1 MVRIPMIVA
10 TLAALTMGGTAA
22 GQPVDVAPLAAP
34 DAFSVAGRPTG
45 LPADL
50 WRSASAETARA
61 VLPRL
66 AARPLSSATAA
77 LARRIL
83 ATGAPGPAGSDAGM
97 AGLRASALLALGD
110 AGAAAII
117 LERAPGLERSAELS
131 RAAAESALVAGDDAR
146 ACAVAQGL
154 GVGRDDVYWLRLRSY
169 CLALAGETAQ
179 AQLTFDLAQAQARD
193 PIYARLMTAKLAGGG
208 SPGAA
213 STRNGL
219 DRALSRSL
227 GLAVEPPAGEPT
239 GPTWDLTTLPDDI
252 GSVAGIIAS
261 GQAVP
266 EGALGAL
273 IQAAGDA
280 DSKARGRLQSAAL
293 LAAALSPQLAPDDRA
308 RLAGFALAGGKAPAG
323 RSLAID
329 DAAGRKLMG
338 QTALLV
344 LWTAAE
350 AGAAGPG
357 VADRA
362 QIVRALAQVG
372 LEADARAFAVEGLVA
387 LK

>member
-10 TLAALTMGGTAA
+10 TLAALAMGGTAA
-22 GQPVDVAPLAAP
+22 GLPVDVAPLAAP

-50 WRSASAETARA
+50 WRAASAVTARA

-66 AARPLSSATAA
+66 AARPLSPAAAA

-110 AGAAAII
+110 AGAAAVI
-117 LERAPGLERSAELS
+117 LARAPGLGRSAELS

-146 ACAVAQGL
+146 SCAVAQAL

-208 SPGAA
+208 GPGAA
-213 STRNGL
+213 SIRNGL

-227 GLAVEPPAGEPT
+227 GLAVEPAAGEPK
-239 GPTWDLTTLPDDI
+239 GPTWDLTTLQDDI
-252 GSVAGIIAS
+252 GGVAGIIAS

-323 RSLAID
+323 RSLALD
-329 DAAGRKLMG
+329 DAASRKLMG
-338 QTALLV
+338 ETALLV

-357 VADRA
+357 VVDRA

>member
-1 MVRIPMIVA
+1 MVRIPIVVA
-10 TLAALTMGGTAA
+10 TLAALAVAGTAA

-34 DAFSVAGRPTG
+34 DAFSVAGRSTG

-50 WRSASAETARA
+50 WRGASAETARA

-66 AARPLSSATAA
+66 AARPLSPAAAA

-83 ATGAPGPAGSDAGM
+83 ATGAPGPAGLEAGM
-97 AGLRASALLALGD
+97 AGLRANALLALGD
-110 AGAAAII
+110 AGAAAVI

-131 RAAAESALVAGDDAR
+131 RAAAESALVAGDDSR

-154 GVGRDDVYWLRLRSY
+154 GVSRDDVYWLRLRSY
-169 CLALAGETAQ
+169 CLALTGETAQ

-193 PIYARLMTAKLAGGG
+193 PIYARLMTAQLAGGA
-208 SPGAA
+208 SPGAV

-227 GLAVEPPAGEPT
+227 GLAVEPAAGEPT
-239 GPTWDLTTLPDDI
+239 APTWDVASLPDDI
-252 GSVAGIIAS
+252 GGVAGIIAS

-266 EGALGAL
+266 EGALSAL
-273 IQAAGDA
+273 IQAVGDA
-280 DSKARGRLQSAAL
+280 DFKARSRLQTVAL
-293 LAAALSPQLAPDDRA
+293 LAAALNAQLAPDDRA
-308 RLAGFALAGGKAPAG
+308 RLAGFAVAGGKAPAG
-323 RSLAID
+323 RTLALD
-329 DAAGRKLMG
+329 DAASRKLMG
-338 QTALLV
+338 ETALLA

-350 AGAAGPG
+350 AGTGGLG

-362 QIVRALAQVG
+362 RIVRALAQVG
-372 LEADARAFAVEGLVA
+372 LETDARAIAVEGLVA